1 MKSTIF
7 LIVAASLLTTGCE
20 STRNSKANPANWFG
34 GPKKE
39 TLENDSND
47 ALIPRKKLSFFRMTK
62 DAVYQGQPIDKLSKL
77 VADEVPG
84 GLLIQVTGVA
94 AKIGGYDGQLK
105 LLDSTDASVR
115 EYQFD
120 VLQPV
125 EMGTGPATSRTI
137 SIAVFLT
144 DQDLQNVDTIRVRG
158 ANNTLTTRP

>member
-1 MKSTIF
+1 MKSFIF
-7 LIVAASLLTTGCE
+7 FLVAASLLTIGCD
-20 STRNSKANPANWFG
+20 STHDSKANPANWFG

-39 TLENDSND
+39 TLNSDSSS
-47 ALIPRKKLSFFRMTK
+47 ALIPRKKLAGFRMTK

-94 AKIGGYDGQLK
+94 TKIGGYAGQLK
-105 LLDSTDASVR
+105 LLESTEASVR

-120 VLQPV
+120 VLQPA
-125 EMGTGPATSRTI
+125 ETGTGPATSRTI

-144 DQDLQNVDTIRVRG
+144 DQDLENVNVIRVHG
-158 ANNTLTTRP
+158 ANNTLTTQP

>member
-1 MKSTIF
+1 M
-7 LIVAASLLTTGCE
+7 
-20 STRNSKANPANWFG
+20 
-34 GPKKE
+34 
-39 TLENDSND
+39 
-47 ALIPRKKLSFFRMTK
+47 
-62 DAVYQGQPIDKLSKL
+62 
-77 VADEVPG
+77 PG

-120 VLQPV
+120 VLQPA

-158 ANNTLTTRP
+158 ANNTLTIRL